1 MPNINLRVKDPR
13 IELKETLAQV
23 LAQLESIKQLYYL
36 KYDELRKLQ
45 LQGNILARSYGCE
58 DAELENVNSQFAL
71 RAELDNI
78 RQEFDKLRKQVSY
91 LDEEIERL
99 DNQVLPEMDYL
110 EPPTEEFFKSDEHLF
125 TLFNNCC
132 ILDYI

>member
-1 MPNINLRVKDPR
+1 MPNLNLKKEDSR
-13 IELKETLAQV
+13 IKLKEILAQV

-71 RAELDNI
+71 RAELDTI
-78 RQEFDKLRKQVSY
+78 KLQFDTLKNQVSY
-91 LDEEIERL
+91 LDEEIERYTYPGF
-99 DNQVLPEMDYL
+99 PEMDDQ
-110 EPPTEEFFKSDEHLF
+110 EPTTEEFLQSDEYLF
-125 TLFNNCC
+125 TPFSSC
-132 ILDYI
+132 ILDNI